1 MPVEKAIR
9 FYNRNQ
15 VTMTLK
21 KYLSQFTKEQLV
33 GQILELHKKYKD
45 VKTYYEFSI
54 NPDVTSKRENVKEAV
69 LECFFPK
76 RGFKLR
82 LKDARKVISD
92 FKKLEPDPESLADVM
107 LYYVEC
113 GVQFTNDF
121 GDIDEPFYVSI
132 ERMFIDTAKFI
143 QDNGLNEIFLA
154 RAQKITEDSN
164 GIGWGFH
171 DALLDIYYN
180 YFEYDDE

>member
-1 MPVEKAIR
+1 M
-9 FYNRNQ
+9 
-15 VTMTLK
+15 
-21 KYLSQFTKEQLV
+21 
-33 GQILELHKKYKD
+33 
-45 VKTYYEFSI
+45 
-54 NPDVTSKRENVKEAV
+54 

-76 RGFKLR
+76 RGSKLR

-121 GDIDEPFYVSI
+121 GDIDEPFYNSI
-132 ERMFIDTAKFI
+132 AGMFSNTAKFI
-143 QDNGLNEIFLA
+143 QENGLSEIFVT
-154 RAQKITEDSN
+154 RAKKVVEDTN

-171 DALLDIYYN
+171 DELADIYYN
-180 YFEYDDE
+180 YFE